1 MTTSVPETLE
11 ASKETSNAKS
21 PQLRPDI
28 NFVYKHPA
36 HFLAF
41 TGGVGLIP
49 IAPGTAGTLIAF
61 PLFWILDY
69 YLEPIHLLLLIDL
82 MFIVGIWACSVTG
95 KALGTP
101 DHGGM
106 VWDETIAFMLV
117 LFFTPAGWLWQ
128 LAAFGL
134 FRLFDIVKPQPIR
147 YYDKNLHGGFGV
159 MFDDMLAAF
168 YTLLC
173 LAGWKALVLFEG
185 YF

>member
-1 MTTSVPETLE
+1 MTTSVPDTQD
-11 ASKETSNAKS
+11 TSDTKS
-21 PQLRPDI
+21 IKRQPDKA
-28 NFVYKHPA
+28 FVYSHPA
-36 HFLAF
+36 HFIAF
-41 TGGVGLIP
+41 SGGTGLSP
-49 IAPGTAGTLIAF
+49 FAPGTVGTLIAF
-61 PLFWILDY
+61 PLYWVLDY
-69 YLEPIHLLLLIDL
+69 YLEPIHLLLLIDI

-95 KALGTP
+95 KALGVP

-106 VWDETIAFMLV
+106 VWDETVAFLLV
-117 LFFTPAGWLWQ
+117 LFFTPAGWMWQ
-128 LAAFGL
+128 VAAFAL
-134 FRLFDIVKPQPIR
+134 FRFFDILKPQPIR